1 MKNIQ
6 FIFLFIV
13 LWFSSCQKNSK
24 EVFSDDKNDIVS
36 YNLIS
41 PKEANGLIKNNPE
54 KYIPI
59 QVSKQTKFD
68 VGHLPNAIQIWRPD
82 YTSDITSPVG
92 GLIPSREKLQL
103 LIQSFG
109 FEQGDTLILY
119 DTKANVDAC
128 RFAWTLSLY
137 GFEDYKI
144 MNGGLE
150 FWKQEGFGTST
161 KIQEIADASDF
172 QLPNM
177 FKQEMIAD
185 KDDVMNAIEDLETLL
200 IDTRETYE
208 FMGRPFVKQGKVLD
222 YKAGAYCRGSIPT
235 AIHHNWSMM
244 ADLEGDHRIKSEK
257 DLRHDLNEKGIT
269 PDKKFVLYCQSG
281 SRTSHSYYVL
291 KHVLGYENV
300 KNYDGSWIE
309 WTYLHS
315 QDDNIPVH
323 KALNDKEFDNYK
335 NTLTVNQ

>member
-1 MKNIQ
+1 M
-6 FIFLFIV
+6 
-13 LWFSSCQKNSK
+13 S
-24 EVFSDDKNDIVS
+24 
-36 YNLIS
+36 
-41 PKEANGLIKNNPE
+41 KEANDLIKNSSE
-54 KYIPI
+54 KYIPKQI
-59 QVSKQTKFD
+59 SKQAKFEE
-68 VGHLPNAIQIWRPD
+68 GHLPNAIQIWRTD
-82 YTSDITSPVG
+82 YTSDVKSPVA

-109 FEQGDTLILY
+109 FEKGDTLLLY

-150 FWKQEGFGTST
+150 YWKQQGFETYTT
-161 KIQEIADASDF
+161 KQQTPKSSDF
-172 QLPNM
+172 QLSDI

-185 KDDVMNAIEDLETLL
+185 KDDVLNAIEDPETLL

-208 FMGRPFVKQGKVLD
+208 YMGQPFVKQGKLFD
-222 YKAGAYCRGSIPT
+222 FKAGAYCRGSIPT

-257 DLRHDLNEKGIT
+257 DLRHDLIEKGIASN
-269 PDKKFVLYCQSG
+269 KKIVLYCQSG

-291 KHVLGYENV
+291 KHVLGYDSV

-309 WTYLHS
+309 WTYLHT
-315 QDDNIPVH
+315 QDENIPVY

-335 NTLTVNQ
+335 NSLTINQ